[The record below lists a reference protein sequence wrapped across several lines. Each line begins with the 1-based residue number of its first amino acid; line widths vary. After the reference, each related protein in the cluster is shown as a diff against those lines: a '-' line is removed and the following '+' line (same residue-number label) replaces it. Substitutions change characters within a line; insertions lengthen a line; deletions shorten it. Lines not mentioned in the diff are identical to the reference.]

1 MSEPHVLGKP
11 SILNY
16 KYTYRQIVDD
26 SRKLVRDLFRHS
38 AYYML
43 AVMADLPKSKRVCHL
58 LELNFLIDSET
69 MTPWLYSINSGASIN
84 KTGVVFNDALS
95 L

>member
-1 MSEPHVLGKP
+1 
-11 SILNY
+11 
-16 KYTYRQIVDD
+16 
-26 SRKLVRDLFRHS
+26 
-38 AYYML
+38 ML

-58 LELNFLIDSET
+58 LELNFLIDSEA
-69 MTPWLYSINSGASIN
+69 MTPWLYSINSGASIH